1 MLTFYLI
8 LSFLLIQEPDYLKK
22 LQEHNSTY
30 QNCLDE
36 GKAMMNCSRDFL
48 SQMGE
53 LMDRILIDFQENA
66 PKEKSD
72 LILQNQREWEVKI
85 QDKLNL
91 VDQRLDSLALNGAI
105 PQDDVMFANN
115 DKARVFEERI
125 IELIDQLESQAF

>member
-8 LSFLLIQEPDYLKK
+8 LSLLFIQEPDYQKK
-22 LQEHNSTY
+22 LQELNVTY

-36 GKAMMNCSRDFL
+36 GKAMVNCSRDFL

-72 LILQNQREWEVKI
+72 LILQNQRDWEVKI
-85 QDKLNL
+85 QDKFNL
-91 VDQRLDSLALNGAI
+91 INQRLDSVTLSNGAV
-105 PQDDVMFANN
+105 PRDEVMFAYN
-115 DKARVFEERI
+115 DKALIIEERI
-125 IELIDQLESQAF
+125 IELIDQLKY

>member
-8 LSFLLIQEPDYLKK
+8 LSFLLIQEPDYQKK
-22 LQEHNSTY
+22 LQELNVTY

-36 GKAMMNCSRDFL
+36 GKIMVNCSRDFL

-72 LILQNQREWEVKI
+72 LILQNQREWEAKI
-85 QDKLNL
+85 QEKFNL
-91 VDQRLDSLALNGAI
+91 INQRLDSLTLSSGAV
-105 PQDDVMFANN
+105 PQDELMF
-115 DKARVFEERI
+115 
-125 IELIDQLESQAF
+125 S

>member
-8 LSFLLIQEPDYLKK
+8 LSFLFIQEPDYPKK
-22 LQEHNSTY
+22 LQELNETY

-36 GKAMMNCSRDFL
+36 GKAMVNCSRDFL
-48 SQMGE
+48 SQMGD

-72 LILQNQREWEVKI
+72 LILQNQKEWEAKI
-85 QDKLNL
+85 QDKFNL
-91 VDQRLDSLALNGAI
+91 INQRLDSLALTNSVV

-115 DKARVFEERI
+115 DKARIFEERI
-125 IELIDQLESQAF
+125 IELIDLLRD

>member
-8 LSFLLIQEPDYLKK
+8 LSLLFIQELDFPKK
-22 LQEHNSTY
+22 LQELNVTY

-36 GKAMMNCSRDFL
+36 GKSMANCSRDFL

-53 LMDRILIDFQENA
+53 LMDRIIMDFKENT

-85 QDKLNL
+85 QDKFNL
-91 VDQRLDSLALNGAI
+91 INQRLDSVTLSSGAV
-105 PQDDVMFANN
+105 PQDELMFSYN
-115 DKARVFEERI
+115 DRARIIEERI
-125 IELIDQLESQAF
+125 IELIEQLK

>member
-8 LSFLLIQEPDYLKK
+8 LSFLFIQEPDYQKK
-22 LQEHNSTY
+22 LQELNVTY

-36 GKAMMNCSRDFL
+36 GKAMVNCSRDFL

-85 QDKLNL
+85 QDKFNL
-91 VDQRLDSLALNGAI
+91 INQRLDSVTSSNGAV
-105 PQDDVMFANN
+105 PQDEVMFSYN
-115 DKARVFEERI
+115 DKALIIEERI
-125 IELIDQLESQAF
+125 IELIDQLKY